1 MRTWKLFVTGC
12 IISYGMFTLG
22 RVYDKLIPN
31 KKEMADNNKKKTE
44 EILRRFDFAAVHRYL
59 MEEGV
64 GIQTSRGY
72 TKNFTV
78 EDVRALG
85 KSLLDEVSQV
95 SGREEEY
102 MEFTATNK
110 DGKLTLSFT
119 IDEITL

>member
-1 MRTWKLFVTGC
+1 MRTWKLFV
-12 IISYGMFTLG
+12 IAYGMFTLG
-22 RVYDKLIPN
+22 RVYDKFITIRQ
-31 KKEMADNNKKKTE
+31 EMIDSNKKKTE

-85 KSLLDEVSQV
+85 RSLLDEVSQV

-102 MEFTATNK
+102 YEFTATNK
-110 DGKLTLSFT
+110 DGKLTLKFT